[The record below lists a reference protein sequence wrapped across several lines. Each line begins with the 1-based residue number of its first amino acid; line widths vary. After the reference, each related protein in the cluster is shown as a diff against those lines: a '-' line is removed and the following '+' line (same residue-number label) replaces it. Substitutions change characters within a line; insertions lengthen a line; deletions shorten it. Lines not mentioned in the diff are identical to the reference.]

1 MNKKQLQQY
10 IENPTL
16 LSPSDTRKLLDLVD
30 DYPYFQTARLLY
42 TKGLK
47 DNANEKYERVLKV
60 TATYAISRKKLFEL
74 ITDTQTSEVATP
86 VVAEQPEVQP
96 EPVAEPVQEAQ
107 VSEVVAEEVV
117 SPVVEKELEVQP
129 EQIVEPVQEEV
140 PEAIAEDVVSPVVEE
155 EPEVQ
160 PEPIAELVQEE
171 KVPEATVEE
180 VASPVVEKEPEIQP
194 EQIAEPIQEEP
205 VAEVAAEEVIPPI
218 VEQEP
223 EVQPEPVAEPVQEQQ
238 IPEVAAYVPP
248 IVEQPKVA
256 PKEESTPKESLA
268 DMILKKY
275 QAMKAEEQPKEEPQI
290 QTQAQE
296 QPEPQIQEQ
305 IQEEHQTE
313 EEVQAQTQPQEENQ
327 VEQEPQAQEQPEPQ
341 PQINEQ
347 EESKS
352 TAGENEIFDFSA
364 GIVSHVEEPEE
375 VAPSV
380 IDFTE
385 LLSDGANSK
394 PQPAQSSE
402 YVEIQ
407 LETEQESHEEPIQEK
422 PAEPIIEEAPQV
434 AFEVETEPVSQ
445 EEKETHDWFERSQ
458 KQTHPS
464 AMELINQFIVEDPR
478 MPKLDSS
485 WMGEYSQ
492 VDKLPENYA
501 KTNVESQEVVTE
513 TMAKIYVSQRLFDKA
528 IDIYEKL
535 SLKYPQK
542 SIYFANRISEVKNL
556 KK

>member
-117 SPVVEKELEVQP
+117 SPVVEKE
-129 EQIVEPVQEEV
+129 
-140 PEAIAEDVVSPVVEE
+140 
-155 EPEVQ
+155 PEVQ

-205 VAEVAAEEVIPPI
+205 V
-218 VEQEP
+218 
-223 EVQPEPVAEPVQEQQ
+223 
-238 IPEVAAYVPP
+238 PEVAAYVPP

-256 PKEESTPKESLA
+256 AKEEATPKEALA

-275 QAMKAEEQPKEEPQI
+275 QAMKAEEQPKEETQI

-492 VDKLPENYA
+492 EDKLPENYA

>member
-47 DNANEKYERVLKV
+47 DNANEKYERILKV

-74 ITDTQTSEVATP
+74 ITDTQTSEVAMP
-86 VVAEQPEVQP
+86 VVAEQPKIQS
-96 EPVAEPVQEAQ
+96 EPVAEP
-107 VSEVVAEEVV
+107 
-117 SPVVEKELEVQP
+117 
-129 EQIVEPVQEEV
+129 
-140 PEAIAEDVVSPVVEE
+140 
-155 EPEVQ
+155 
-160 PEPIAELVQEE
+160 VQEE

-180 VASPVVEKEPEIQP
+180 VASPI
-194 EQIAEPIQEEP
+194 I
-205 VAEVAAEEVIPPI
+205 
-218 VEQEP
+218 EQEP
-223 EVQPEPVAEPVQEQQ
+223 EVQPEPVAEPVQEEKVSEAVASPVVGKEPEVQPEPVAEPVLEQ
-238 IPEVAAYVPP
+238 KIPEVAAAVVSP

-305 IQEEHQTE
+305 IQEEHQIE
-313 EEVQAQTQPQEENQ
+313 EEVQAQAQPQEENQ
-327 VEQEPQAQEQPEPQ
+327 VEQEPQAQKQPEPQ
-341 PQINEQ
+341 VEPHEQ

-364 GIVSHVEEPEE
+364 GIVSHVEEPQE

-385 LLSDGANSK
+385 LISNGANSE
-394 PQPAQSSE
+394 PQPAESSE

-458 KQTHPS
+458 RPVAHS
-464 AMELINQFIVEDPR
+464 SMDLITQFIVEDPR

-542 SIYFANRISEVKNL
+542 SIYFANRILEVKNL

>member
-117 SPVVEKELEVQP
+117 SPVVEKELEV
-129 EQIVEPVQEEV
+129 
-140 PEAIAEDVVSPVVEE
+140 
-155 EPEVQ
+155 
-160 PEPIAELVQEE
+160 
-171 KVPEATVEE
+171 
-180 VASPVVEKEPEIQP
+180 QP

-327 VEQEPQAQEQPEPQ
+327 VEQEPQ

-492 VDKLPENYA
+492 EDKLPENYA